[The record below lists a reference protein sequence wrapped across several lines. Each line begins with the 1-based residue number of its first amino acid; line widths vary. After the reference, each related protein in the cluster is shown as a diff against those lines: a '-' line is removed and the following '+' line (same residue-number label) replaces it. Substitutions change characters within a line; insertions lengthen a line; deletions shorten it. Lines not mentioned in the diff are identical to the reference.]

1 MNSEIPESVVKK
13 ANYIISDARKAIVV
27 GLIPILGI
35 AFLGRLIEWYLLK
48 RQCPILSSDESTLA
62 QDFRGSLSRLWF
74 GVLLWPI
81 VILAFVIYVT
91 VT

>member
-13 ANYIISDARKAIVV
+13 ANNIISDARKAVLV

-35 AFLGRLIEWYLLK
+35 AFVGRLIEWYLLK
-48 RQCPILSSDESTLA
+48 RKCPILASDESTLA
-62 QDFRGSLSRLWF
+62 KDFRESLSRLWF
-74 GVLLWPI
+74 AVLLWPI
-81 VILAFVIYVT
+81 VILAFVIYVK